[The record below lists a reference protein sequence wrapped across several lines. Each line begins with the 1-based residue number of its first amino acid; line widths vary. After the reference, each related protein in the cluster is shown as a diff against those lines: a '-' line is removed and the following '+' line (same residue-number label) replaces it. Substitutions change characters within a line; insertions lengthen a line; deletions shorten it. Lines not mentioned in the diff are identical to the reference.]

1 MFGNIT
7 PFGGGALPQNQ
18 TPAYAARLGE
28 LAGYSLPCSEFRDPI
43 ERHNLMTDSYTTAE
57 TPGSGS
63 DTSGAAETAKQAAG
77 TAKEQAGAVGQ
88 QAAQNAKQVAGTA
101 KEEATK
107 VASEAKRQAK
117 DLYTQSVSQ
126 LSEQASV
133 QQTRVASG
141 LRTISDELTGMAN
154 NSEQQGVASEL
165 VSTVASRAG
174 SVASW
179 LDGRD
184 PASVLDE
191 VKRFARRRPGMFVA
205 LAAATGVVAGRLV
218 RNLAAE
224 AKDEKEA
231 EAALGAGSASTGAPV
246 AETLPP
252 VPPVTQVPS
261 YTSAPVSDPYAT
273 GGTVGGSG
281 VAGTTYPEAG
291 RP

>member
-1 MFGNIT
+1 
-7 PFGGGALPQNQ
+7 
-18 TPAYAARLGE
+18 
-28 LAGYSLPCSEFRDPI
+28 
-43 ERHNLMTDSYTTAE
+43 MTDNYSTAE
-57 TPGSGS
+57 TPDNGSGG
-63 DTSGAAETAKQAAG
+63 SGAAETAKQAAS
-77 TAKEQAGAVGQ
+77 TAKEQAGEVGQ

-107 VASEAKRQAK
+107 VASEAKQQAK
-117 DLYTQSVSQ
+117 QLYTESMSQ
-126 LSEQASV
+126 LSEQAGV
-133 QQTRVASG
+133 QQARVASG
-141 LRTISDELTGMAN
+141 LRSVSDELSSMAD

-191 VKRFARRRPGMFVA
+191 VKRFARRRPGTFIA
-205 LAAATGVVAGRLV
+205 IAAITGVVAGRLV

-224 AKDEKEA
+224 AKDEHDA

-246 AETLPP
+246 TSAAPP
-252 VPPVTQVPS
+252 VPPVTQVPG
-261 YTSAPVSDPYAT
+261 YVAPSVSDPYT
-273 GGTVGGSG
+273 S
-281 VAGTTYPEAG
+281 AGTIGADDTLGAPASTYPEAG

>member
-1 MFGNIT
+1 MTDNYSTAGT
-7 PFGGGALPQNQ
+7 PDDGAVGGG
-18 TPAYAARLGE
+18 T
-28 LAGYSLPCSEFRDPI
+28 
-43 ERHNLMTDSYTTAE
+43 
-57 TPGSGS
+57 
-63 DTSGAAETAKQAAG
+63 AETAKQAAA
-77 TAKEQAGAVGQ
+77 TAKEQAGEVGQ

-107 VASEAKRQAK
+107 VASEAKQQAK
-117 DLYTQSVSQ
+117 QLYNESKTQ
-126 LSEQASV
+126 LTEQAGV
-133 QQTRVASG
+133 QQARVASG
-141 LRTISDELTGMAN
+141 LRSMSDELSSMAN

-191 VKRFARRRPGMFVA
+191 VKRFARRRP
-205 LAAATGVVAGRLV
+205 AAFIGFAAIAGVVAGRLV

-231 EAALGAGSASTGAPV
+231 EAALGAGSASTGTPA
-246 AETLPP
+246 ATLPP
-252 VPPVTQVPS
+252 VPPVTEVPS
-261 YTSAPVSDPYAT
+261 YTAPPVSDPYTSA
-273 GGTVGGSG
+273 GTLG
-281 VAGTTYPEAG
+281 APGTTYPEAG